1 MVSGAAENRL
11 SSREMP
17 QVGWSPERK
26 PGLHSLPHWEN
37 CFLPQGLCTRHPCYQ
52 IHTPG
57 IIFKMK
63 YFTLKENQ
71 KFENIQTRW
80 FRGTPSFVCFLLK
93 SMQVII
99 SRFLP
104 SQISCCEHSDGHCP
118 HVTRPSLPFSGGDTS
133 FPGPLLTNPRAM
145 SPRSS
150 PTTLVL
156 PLKYISQSVSL
167 LGSHPRVQGPCP
179 FCSSATSDQRV
190 GHRLAHGRP
199 Q

>member
-1 MVSGAAENRL
+1 MASRAKARPPLASALGKLLPASGPL
-11 SSREMP
+11 
-17 QVGWSPERK
+17 
-26 PGLHSLPHWEN
+26 
-37 CFLPQGLCTRHPCYQ
+37 
-52 IHTPG
+52 HTPPLLPDTHSRHHFQNE
-57 IIFKMK
+57 IFH
-63 YFTLKENQ
+63 LKENQ

-80 FRGTPSFVCFLLK
+80 FRGTPSFVRFLLK

-118 HVTRPSLPFSGGDTS
+118 HVTRPRLPFSGGDTS

-145 SPRSS
+145 SPRFS
-150 PTTLVL
+150 PTALVL